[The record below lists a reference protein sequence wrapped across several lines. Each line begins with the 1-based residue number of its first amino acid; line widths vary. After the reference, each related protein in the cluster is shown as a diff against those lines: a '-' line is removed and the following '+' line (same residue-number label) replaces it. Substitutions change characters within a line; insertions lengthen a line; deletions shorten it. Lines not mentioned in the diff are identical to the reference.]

1 MKTIKI
7 LLLMLAITAISCDGN
22 DDIQN
27 PSGTTLNGFTVVQNN
42 GTSTFYETTNMYI
55 EIDEDNDDA
64 FPLAPDYYSFFFLNG
79 RLLDSDQH
87 TVVGGD
93 EILLS
98 TNTTNF
104 AGLKVDVATHPDL
117 QTGIP
122 PTANNTYIASTDDS
136 NIIHD
141 FQVNSLV
148 PAYFFTIDGTS
159 YEFGNGDASVGTLHE
174 PATLGHTV
182 TINTINIDSTNPSS
196 STIDVDYTFVNTFGE
211 LISGHYDG
219 SLGFI
224 ED

>member
-1 MKTIKI
+1 
-7 LLLMLAITAISCDGN
+7 MLAITAVSCDGN
-22 DDIQN
+22 DDDVQN
-27 PSGTTLNGFTVVQNN
+27 PSGNTINGFTAVQNN

-55 EIDEDNDDA
+55 EIDEDNEDD
-64 FPLAPDYYSFFFLNG
+64 FPLAPDYYTFYFLNG
-79 RLLDSDQH
+79 RLIDREQH
-87 TVVGGD
+87 TVIDGD
-93 EILLS
+93 EILFS

-104 AGLKVDVATHPDL
+104 AALKVNVASHPDL

-122 PTANNTYIASTDDS
+122 PAANNTYVASNDDS

-141 FQVNSLV
+141 FQINSLV

-159 YEFGNGDASVGTLHE
+159 YEFGNGDDSVGTLHE

-182 TINTINIDSTNPSS
+182 TINTFTIDRTNPSS
-196 STIDVDYTFVNTFGE
+196 STIDVDYTFVNTSGQ
-211 LISGHYDG
+211 LISGHYEG